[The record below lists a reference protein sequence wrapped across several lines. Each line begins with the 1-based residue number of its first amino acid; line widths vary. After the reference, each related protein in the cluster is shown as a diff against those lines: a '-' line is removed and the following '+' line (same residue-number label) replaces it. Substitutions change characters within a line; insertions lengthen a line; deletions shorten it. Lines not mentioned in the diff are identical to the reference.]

1 MLGGLYGK
9 CSLSGGVCS
18 FFFLTFT
25 SLKSPSASGNR
36 AHLKNASSGFE
47 KTSNYIS
54 KNLLIFR

>member
-9 CSLSGGVCS
+9 CSSSGGVCF

-47 KTSNYIS
+47 KNIQLHFEESFNI
-54 KNLLIFR
+54 